1 LEVLS
6 FSYSCPDTIDC
17 WWLILLSVG
26 KRIYSWQWDFDSV
39 PLFSRRFRW
48 RTGSID
54 LLIASSS
61 EESKEKAVAEEEE
74 KGVISPAATE
84 TAGEKKASAAA
95 AGEETKKKQKEKKM
109 KKVRMPQHEVDRI
122 MSYKHR
128 PLTMPPGYKN
138 FSKELLACFP
148 VPVDQ
153 LDDYWARK
161 NKIHDEGAKPILE
174 EQERIRKEYK
184 EKGYAEYWITD
195 DEDQAA
201 TRSRAPAPGRRR
213 GRPGVTK
220 KHTGG
225 TKKL

>member
-1 LEVLS
+1 MGLRFGAVVLS
-6 FSYSCPDTIDC
+6 PIPMAN
-17 WWLILLSVG
+17 
-26 KRIYSWQWDFDSV
+26 R
-39 PLFSRRFRW
+39 
-48 RTGSID
+48 
-54 LLIASSS
+54 
-61 EESKEKAVAEEEE
+61 ESKEKAVAEEEE

-174 EQERIRKEYK
+174 KQERIRKEYK